1 LFLAV
6 LNIYLLIL
14 NIIFPRASVSVS
26 RERSEKV
33 IKKKKGKRK
42 LWIIH
47 ASVKKDRVREFFFA
61 QFGFGFLD

>member
-1 LFLAV
+1 VRKSL
-6 LNIYLLIL
+6 
-14 NIIFPRASVSVS
+14 
-26 RERSEKV
+26 
-33 IKKKKGKRK
+33 KKKGKRK